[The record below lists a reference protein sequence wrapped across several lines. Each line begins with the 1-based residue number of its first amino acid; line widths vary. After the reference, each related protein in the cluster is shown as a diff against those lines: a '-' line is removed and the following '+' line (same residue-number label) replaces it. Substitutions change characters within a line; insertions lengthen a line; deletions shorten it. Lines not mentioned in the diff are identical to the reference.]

1 MAASVKSAVR
11 VLEILKLLSE
21 FPRGLTQ
28 KEVSRMLHIPPS
40 SLHALVHT
48 LEAAGYLY
56 RDPNTQYYRLGG
68 GIFRLAHALD
78 SNTDLVAIA
87 SPVLEKIRSQ
97 CEEAIALSLLELD
110 SILFFHVRP
119 ATHRVQVVNQVGSR
133 LPAHATG
140 SGKALLAHLPPE
152 RIDQIYPHEEL
163 PRLTANTI
171 TTKTELRRYLEQ
183 ARQQGYTID
192 NEESEPGVW
201 AVAGCVRNAWE
212 QPVFALSIVVPIQR
226 VEPMAVEQW
235 KKLVIESVSEIS
247 AGLGLVPGRLRAE
260 SQITI
265 PNRKEY
271 SQT

>member
-1 MAASVKSAVR
+1 MTKSVKSAIR
-11 VLEILKLLSE
+11 VLEILKLLAE

-40 SLHALVHT
+40 SMHALMHT
-48 LEAAGYLY
+48 LEAGEYLT
-56 RDPNTQYYRLGG
+56 RDPNTQYYRLGRG
-68 GIFRLAHALD
+68 VFRLTRAFD
-78 SNTDLVAIA
+78 SNTDLIAIS

-97 CEEAIALSLLELD
+97 CEEAISLSFLELD

-140 SGKALLAHLPPE
+140 SGKALLTYLPPE
-152 RIDQIYPHEEL
+152 RIDQLYPKEAL

-171 TTKTELRRYLEQ
+171 TTKTKLRAYLEQ

-201 AVAGCVRNAWE
+201 AVAGCVRNAWG
-212 QPVFALSIVVPIQR
+212 QPVFALSIVVPIHR
-226 VEPMAVEQW
+226 VEPVMVEQW
-235 KKLVIESVSEIS
+235 KKLVLESVAEIS
-247 AGLGLVPGRLRAE
+247 AGLGFVPGLSRVDPE
-260 SQITI
+260 TK
-265 PNRKEY
+265 NHD
-271 SQT
+271 